1 MKTHNLHFRYM
12 LSAYAGE
19 SVNPHR
25 RLSSAWYAWEAIE
38 RVQRSG
44 GPDKRGLTVIDAWCD
59 RGCAVNIRTPDSVT
73 SVCVL

>member
-25 RLSSAWYAWEAIE
+25 RLSSAWYAWEAIN
-38 RVQRSG
+38 RAH
-44 GPDKRGLTVIDAWCD
+44 KRGLTVIDAWCG